1 MIYSVSGYDFIEF
14 RITEKVPDP
23 AGSDP
28 KYSMLNMLNPAP
40 GKCSG
45 SNRNRIHYTAYIP
58 LLTPKSCYLMLSML
72 LSPL

>member
-28 KYSMLNMLNPAP
+28 NYSMLNMLDPAP

-45 SNRNRIHYTAYIP
+45 SNRNRIHYTA
-58 LLTPKSCYLMLSML
+58 
-72 LSPL
+72 